1 MQHSTRF
8 DLRLRPLNARVIQF
22 DIWEHIPWPI
32 CRAGTQRALDVV
44 MGCLSSRLASME
56 FDNCPG
62 PIQMKWLN
70 DIKMW
75 FGCKIMFASTCW
87 PWVKFDWYSIFHKKV
102 VKYQYHNQIWIF
114 SWMRS
119 HITWVASEECLA
131 LLLAMPLASVMPFR
145 TIPMVYPRICWINNT
160 ENEKNK

>member
-1 MQHSTRF
+1 MVQYSTRF

-62 PIQMKWLN
+62 QIQMK
-70 DIKMW
+70 
-75 FGCKIMFASTCW
+75 
-87 PWVKFDWYSIFHKKV
+87 
-102 VKYQYHNQIWIF
+102 
-114 SWMRS
+114 
-119 HITWVASEECLA
+119 
-131 LLLAMPLASVMPFR
+131 
-145 TIPMVYPRICWINNT
+145 
-160 ENEKNK
+160 